1 MNYFRNP
8 KIILLLI
15 IILIFLGVEIKN
27 ALSHSIRD
35 IIKNGEQINILLL
48 GIDARP
54 GEVTARSDT
63 IILSSVDT
71 TIKKAALVW
80 IPRDTRISTPNKSKK
95 INMVAQ
101 LQGPE
106 ASCEVV
112 AKLLGTNVNHYIL
125 TNFAGFERIIDI
137 LGGVNLYVDINLSSA
152 ASGVYLQKGYQRLT
166 GKEALKYA
174 RYRGTQDG
182 DIGRTGRQQKL
193 LRAVIA
199 EFLQIN
205 TITKIPDL
213 LSALQEN
220 VQTNISVSD
229 MLYLANLLVTFDED
243 NIITQTLP
251 GYAFIDPNSG
261 ASYWDVDRQI
271 SLSILDSLFHGHKYE
286 VKLDS
291 PPYY

>member
-1 MNYFRNP
+1 MKYLRNP
-8 KIILLLI
+8 KMVILLVI
-15 IILIFLGVEIKN
+15 IVVLMSAEIKN

-35 IIKNGEQINILLL
+35 SIKTGEPINILLL

-54 GEVTARSDT
+54 REVTARSDT
-63 IILSSVDT
+63 IILASVDN

-80 IPRDTRISTPNKSKK
+80 IPRDTRISTSNKSKK

-106 ASCEVV
+106 GSCKVV

-137 LGGVNLYVDINLSSA
+137 LGGVYLDVDINLSSA
-152 ASGVYLQKGYQRLT
+152 DSGVYLQKGYQRLS

-193 LRAVIA
+193 MKAVIT

-213 LSALQEN
+213 LSAVQEN

-229 MLYLANLLVTFDED
+229 MLYLANLLVAYDEN

-251 GYAFIDPNSG
+251 GYAYLDPNSG

-271 SLSILDSLFHGHKYE
+271 SLSLLDSLFHGHKYE
-286 VKLDS
+286 VELDS
-291 PPYY
+291 PPNN